1 MSTTA
6 VSAATRTTWAIDP
19 AHSHVGFSVRHM
31 MISTVKGRFGEVAG
45 TVVLDQ
51 DPTASSVDATIGV
64 ASIDT
69 REPQRDG
76 HLRSGDFFDADQFPT
91 ITFKSRRVAK
101 AAPDKLTV
109 TGDLTIKGVTREV
122 VLEVVEEGRGT
133 DPWGGERAGFT
144 AHTTINRRDF
154 GLTYNQVLE
163 TGGVLVGED
172 IKISLDVELIKQAAT
187 Q

>member
-6 VSAATRTTWAIDP
+6 VSAPTRTTWAIDP

-31 MISTVKGRFGEVAG
+31 MISTVKGRFGDVAG

-51 DPTASSVDATIGV
+51 DLTAASVEATIGV
-64 ASIDT
+64 TSIDT

-91 ITFKSRRVAK
+91 ITFNSRRVTI

-122 VLEVVEEGRGT
+122 VLEVIEEGRGK

-144 AHTTINRRDF
+144 AHTAINRRDF

-163 TGGVLVGED
+163 TGGVLVGEE
-172 IKISLDVELIKQAAT
+172 IKITLDVELIKQ